1 VRRDGSNTVTG
12 LIDMTGNTL
21 NNVAF
26 NTSERDVTTK
36 AYVDS
41 NSAADKVSKSG
52 DTMTGDLMVNAGSD
66 SVHLMGCTDL
76 IEGKVFFI
84 MVGKLSKLAALLCQ
98 RASNTCDYGNW
109 TRLLG

>member
-1 VRRDGSNTVTG
+1 
-12 LIDMTGNTL
+12 MTGNTV

-26 NTSERDVTTK
+26 PTSERDVVTK

-52 DTMTGDLMVNAGSD
+52 DTMTGHLLVNAGSD
-66 SVHLMGCTDL
+66 AVRLRPH
-76 IEGKVFFI
+76 KRKKFFFV
-84 MVGKLSKLAALLCQ
+84 MVGKLSKSAALLCQ

-109 TRLLG
+109 TRLLV